1 MGYYQH
7 PTGPYNPYYQ
17 YGHTHTPGFQQY
29 YPMAGRQLYGQPPSH
44 QPPAPIPTNKPTPPT
59 HSPYGAPN
67 QYPSSG
73 FEDQSYGLGRF
84 GDSNKASGNLQSGQN
99 QQNPQPIGAGSLPQ
113 SGYQQQGLHNF
124 LGGGINTPTGAAGS
138 QQPNRPQA
146 GTPED
151 SFKGQSAGGQ
161 QSGAGAAAGARGAQP
176 QQPQTQQP
184 FASYP
189 YAGYQNQDWSPYGQQ
204 GHYGGSRNGGYTGWQ
219 Q

>member
-1 MGYYQH
+1 
-7 PTGPYNPYYQ
+7 
-17 YGHTHTPGFQQY
+17 
-29 YPMAGRQLYGQPPSH
+29 MAGRQLYGQPPSH

-67 QYPSSG
+67 PYPSSG

-84 GDSNKASGNLQSGQN
+84 GDSNKGSGNLQSGQN

-146 GTPED
+146 ATPED
-151 SFKGQSAGGQ
+151 SFKGQGAGGQ
-161 QSGAGAAAGARGAQP
+161 QSGAGAAGAGARGAQP
-176 QQPQTQQP
+176 QQPQTQQA

-189 YAGYQNQDWSPYGQQ
+189 YGGYQSHDWSPYGQQ
-204 GHYGGSRNGGYTGWQ
+204 QHYGGSRNGGYTGGWQ